1 MTNELRRVGSGT
13 RDKGRVRQKRVTN
26 LKIPKVEKE
35 EKNPDHALRSFQ
47 QDMRENWDP
56 VVIVVSIP
64 RISLVCSV
72 AGVPNKA
79 EIGATGL
86 CVVAHT
92 TVSHQKSG
100 QALGQ
105 STASSAG
112 SHLGSHLV
120 YPAGFPAGVGTQSF
134 NHRYQTVITF
144 IFPVQLGEIMDPTPE
159 QETEGSTECKAQ
171 GLSAPR
177 CHPDWGDIL
186 RHLAKLHKQMV
197 AYTLRFISS
206 LGLLDSF
213 AFLLAIL
220 TIGDLKTIQS
230 NNTFIHLHLNFCH
243 FLSHLLFLAG
253 IHWTLSKAM
262 CIMIGMLCY
271 SFLASFAWIF
281 LGRLFFY
288 LASWSLKVVDY
299 FSTIHLF
306 RKVLNFSGY
315 GIPALHIG
323 LFIAIQAHDI
333 NNYNNCWINSI
344 KDSEWIFV
352 SPICVLIMKRRWGI
366 SKGERSRQAGVP
378 ALGSGRRRSGTA
390 TTLCHHSVKGQ
401 DLFPTPVE

>member
-13 RDKGRVRQKRVTN
+13 RDKGKVRQKRVTN

-35 EKNPDHALRSFQ
+35 EKNLDHALRSFQ
-47 QDMRENWDP
+47 QVGMPLAMNP

-86 CVVAHT
+86 YVVAHT
-92 TVSHQKSG
+92 TVSHQKRG

-120 YPAGFPAGVGTQSF
+120 YPAGFPAGVGIQSF
-134 NHRYQTVITF
+134 NQRYQTVITF

-159 QETEGSTECKAQ
+159 QETVGSTECKAQ

-197 AYTLRFISS
+197 DYTLRFISS

-271 SFLASFAWIF
+271 SFLASFAWLF

-299 FSTIHLF
+299 FSTIQLF
-306 RKVLNFSGY
+306 RKVLDFSGY

-333 NNYNNCWINSI
+333 NNYNKAVGLWCS
-344 KDSEWIFV
+344 DV
-352 SPICVLIMKRRWGI
+352 
-366 SKGERSRQAGVP
+366 
-378 ALGSGRRRSGTA
+378 
-390 TTLCHHSVKGQ
+390 Q
-401 DLFPTPVE
+401 DGFTQHGGLEV

>member
-13 RDKGRVRQKRVTN
+13 RDKGKVRQKRVTN

-35 EKNPDHALRSFQ
+35 EKNLDHALRSFQ
-47 QDMRENWDP
+47 QVGMPLAMNP

-86 CVVAHT
+86 YVVAHT
-92 TVSHQKSG
+92 TVSHQKRG

-120 YPAGFPAGVGTQSF
+120 YPAGFPAGVGIQSF
-134 NHRYQTVITF
+134 NQRYQTVITF

-159 QETEGSTECKAQ
+159 QETVGSTECKAQ

-197 AYTLRFISS
+197 DYTLRFISS

-253 IHWTLSKAM
+253 IHWTLSKLLDQLHQGLRM
-262 CIMIGMLCY
+262 DLCE
-271 SFLASFAWIF
+271 SHLRFNHDTESSTQFSRI
-281 LGRLFFY
+281 
-288 LASWSLKVVDY
+288 WSLDAQTLP
-299 FSTIHLF
+299 SDEH
-306 RKVLNFSGY
+306 
-315 GIPALHIG
+315 PAEL
-323 LFIAIQAHDI
+323 
-333 NNYNNCWINSI
+333 
-344 KDSEWIFV
+344 
-352 SPICVLIMKRRWGI
+352 
-366 SKGERSRQAGVP
+366 
-378 ALGSGRRRSGTA
+378 
-390 TTLCHHSVKGQ
+390 TTSVG
-401 DLFPTPVE
+401 